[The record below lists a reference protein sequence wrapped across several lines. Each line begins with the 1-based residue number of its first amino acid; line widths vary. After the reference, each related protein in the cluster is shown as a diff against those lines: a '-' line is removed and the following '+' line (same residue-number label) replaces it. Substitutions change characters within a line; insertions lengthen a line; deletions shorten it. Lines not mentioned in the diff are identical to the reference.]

1 MIGMNLMILSSVYT
15 FTKASDIYFR
25 LHSNFSRD
33 SLNPFTLQFAKYD
46 SRSFMNDAKRTVVIF
61 LLDVHYFTKKQIL
74 TYIHYKKCCTTIHI
88 NNYIIHVTIHV
99 ILWISWFQKFNS
111 LYNVSEIDLVL
122 KFGTYFVDF
131 SY

>member
-1 MIGMNLMILSSVYT
+1 MNLMILSSVYT

-46 SRSFMNDAKRTVVIF
+46 SRPFMNDAKRTVVIF

-74 TYIHYKKCCTTIHI
+74 TYIHYKKCCTTIDI

-122 KFGTYFVDF
+122 KFGTFFVDF